1 MDVVRDEAQGRR
13 AVVGTILI
21 GAAAGIGSGLLGVG
35 GGIIMI
41 PPLTAF
47 LGFTQHRAH
56 ATSLAA
62 IVILAAFGAGR
73 FALADSVN
81 YSIGAL
87 LAVGAIV
94 GAPVGARIM
103 ARVNEAQL
111 KTMFGVLMIVVA
123 IQLLWP

>member
-1 MDVVRDEAQGRR
+1 MSSEKSVAKGRK
-13 AVVGTILI
+13 AVVLTLLI
-21 GAAAGIGSGLLGVG
+21 GAAAGVGSGLLGVG

-41 PPLTAF
+41 PPMTAF

-62 IVILAAFGAGR
+62 IVIIAAFGAGR
-73 FALADSVN
+73 FALGDSVS
-81 YSIGAL
+81 YPIGAL
-87 LAVGAIV
+87 LAIGAIV
-94 GAPVGARIM
+94 GAPIGARFM